1 MHRTYISRH
10 AFACLS
16 SMLLMAMS
24 SPVFAQEVAAEAAE
38 SASTD
43 STSAEPEKS
52 SGAEP
57 ASTSTDGPAS
67 EAAVPDSFG
76 GDVPVWGQ
84 RSEPARLA
92 VTNVNVQAE
101 ELDELVGE
109 SVSAVLAAELASIS
123 RGRYRVISRNDLKS
137 IIGQQ
142 VEAQQM
148 GCVDENC
155 LVDIAKLASAD
166 FMVTSNI
173 GKIGDEWV
181 FTLEL
186 VDVARGQVIRR
197 QATTWVGAPRGLV
210 ELCRPYVSRLVEGSK
225 ASDFKGA
232 VQILANE
239 EGAVV
244 HLDEKAIGETPV
256 ELFPDLAIGRHRVQ
270 IKKDGFLL
278 YKNDVVVF
286 KNETTLLQA
295 ELVDESSLKPWYMK
309 WWVWAGAAA
318 LVGGAVGTAV
328 ILAPE
333 GTTDISPEIGLPSLS
348 DSQSTGLTR

>member
-1 MHRTYISRH
+1 
-10 AFACLS
+10 
-16 SMLLMAMS
+16 
-24 SPVFAQEVAAEAAE
+24 
-38 SASTD
+38 
-43 STSAEPEKS
+43 
-52 SGAEP
+52 
-57 ASTSTDGPAS
+57 
-67 EAAVPDSFG
+67 
-76 GDVPVWGQ
+76 
-84 RSEPARLA
+84 
-92 VTNVNVQAE
+92 
-101 ELDELVGE
+101 
-109 SVSAVLAAELASIS
+109 
-123 RGRYRVISRNDLKS
+123 
-137 IIGQQ
+137 
-142 VEAQQM
+142 M
-148 GCVDENC
+148 GCVDDNC

-197 QATTWVGAPRGLV
+197 QATTWVGAPKGLV

-225 ASDFKGA
+225 ASDYKGA
-232 VQILANE
+232 VQILSNE

-244 HLDEKAIGETPV
+244 HLDEKPIGETPV
-256 ELFPDLAIGRHRVQ
+256 ELFPDLAIGRHRGQ

-295 ELVDESSLKPWYMK
+295 ELIDEASLKPWYMK